1 MWPHYI
7 PEDHGQC
14 KIKLTLYDDAFFKF
28 TAFLC
33 EWYLQKW
40 FLKIFFFNFC
50 VCKISTTHDDST
62 LFTGVMIQQTLI
74 NTT

>member
-40 FLKIFFFNFC
+40 FLKIFFSISAYVKYQPPMMTQSYSRESWFN
-50 VCKISTTHDDST
+50 K
-62 LFTGVMIQQTLI
+62 L
-74 NTT
+74 